1 MIIPLG
7 RRPKRHCARRVRP
20 DQAMCDIFRGAP
32 QTPCC
37 RAFLLRPLAAALGVL
52 AVSGCA
58 QNSAPDLAQ
67 ASSPMQTEAR
77 ICRPDPALLVPQSAP
92 DCVFRRQQLKTLDPD
107 QWARLKIEYERQCY
121 QDAEKSV
128 RNRLRRLQA
137 ANRCETRRAMR

>member
-7 RRPKRHCARRVRP
+7 RRPKRRCARRVRP
-20 DQAMCDIFRGAP
+20 DQAMCDIFRGGPRAV
-32 QTPCC
+32 CC
-37 RAFLLRPLAAALGVL
+37 RASLLRPLAVALAAL

-58 QNSAPDLAQ
+58 QNSAPDPVQ
-67 ASSPMQTEAR
+67 TGSSMQTETR

-92 DCVFRRQQLKTLDPD
+92 DCIFRRPELKTLDPD

-137 ANRCETRRAMR
+137 AYRC

>member
-32 QTPCC
+32 QVVC
-37 RAFLLRPLAAALGVL
+37 RRVSLLRPLALALGAL

-58 QNSAPDLAQ
+58 QSSAPDPVQ
-67 ASSPMQTEAR
+67 ASAAIQTETR

-92 DCVFRRQQLKTLDPD
+92 DCVFRRPELKTMDPD

>member
-1 MIIPLG
+1 MS
-7 RRPKRHCARRVRP
+7 
-20 DQAMCDIFRGAP
+20 DIFRRAP
-32 QTPCC
+32 QAACC
-37 RAFLLRPLAAALGVL
+37 CASLLRPLAVALGAL

-58 QNSAPDLAQ
+58 QSSAPELAQ
-67 ASSPMQTEAR
+67 ASTTMQTETR

-92 DCVFRRQQLKTLDPD
+92 DCAFRRPELKTLDPE

-128 RNRLRRLQA
+128 RNRLRRLQI